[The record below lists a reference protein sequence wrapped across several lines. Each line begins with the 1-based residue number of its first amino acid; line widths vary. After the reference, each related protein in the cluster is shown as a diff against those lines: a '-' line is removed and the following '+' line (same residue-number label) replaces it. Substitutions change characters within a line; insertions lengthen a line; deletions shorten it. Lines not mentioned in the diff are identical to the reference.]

1 MGLGEFCNN
10 ILSCHCGIIRLNGT
24 HIGVKNMSK
33 DFENS
38 NTEMIVK
45 ENTYEYIGL
54 SKYKTGNDVVISLL
68 ILICISILI
77 IKKI

>member
-1 MGLGEFCNN
+1 MGLVEFCNN
-10 ILSCHCGIIRLNGT
+10 ILSCHCGIVRINGT

>member
-1 MGLGEFCNN
+1 
-10 ILSCHCGIIRLNGT
+10 
-24 HIGVKNMSK
+24 MSK

>member
-10 ILSCHCGIIRLNGT
+10 ILFCHCGIVRINGT

>member
-10 ILSCHCGIIRLNGT
+10 ILSCHCGIVRINGT

>member
-10 ILSCHCGIIRLNGT
+10 ILSCHCGIVRINGT

-54 SKYKTGNDVVISLL
+54 LKYKTGNDVVISLL

>member
-1 MGLGEFCNN
+1 MGLVEFCNP
-10 ILSCHCGIIRLNGT
+10 ILPSHRRIIRLNGT
-24 HIGVKNMSK
+24 HIRVKNMSK

>member
-10 ILSCHCGIIRLNGT
+10 ILSCHCGIVRINGT

-54 SKYKTGNDVVISLL
+54 SKYKLEMML
-68 ILICISILI
+68 
-77 IKKI
+77 